1 MLRAQCVKNQRRNWW
16 LIGQKETPILR
27 LPPPPLYFGLKNKAP
42 ICARNHNDPDARLP
56 PSPCKNEWWQEG
68 GCSQLLEPHW
78 GCLIDKCAVF
88 HGLLCLLLPEG
99 TPHWYW
105 KIKRAVSE
113 YCSPFEI
120 LHEVFA
126 GEKLFVLLLKQ
137 QNKSCFHGIMTNSP
151 IILGNAT
158 SQKATPAPNPLL
170 SDFSATQFA
179 TLARLQQ

>member
-1 MLRAQCVKNQRRNWW
+1 M
-16 LIGQKETPILR
+16 
-27 LPPPPLYFGLKNKAP
+27 
-42 ICARNHNDPDARLP
+42 
-56 PSPCKNEWWQEG
+56 
-68 GCSQLLEPHW
+68 EPHW

-158 SQKATPAPNPLL
+158 SQKATPAPKPLL
-170 SDFSATQFA
+170 PDLSAVQFTTLA
-179 TLARLQQ
+179 TLRQSLIGSSDRFPNINCKCKPSLIVCCTTFQTQPGT